1 MNPRSQ
7 ERGPVCREVVSAK
20 VPCWEWWAQEVG
32 SDSQKVFFSGTGSKR
47 WVCETSVAW
56 QDRWF
61 GLRLEGN
68 AQAPAE
74 CFLTLWSRTAS
85 CSQGLDIYWWDVMQ
99 GHGINFHWHQRNWVG
114 SESFSPCCLFPLLFL
129 VHVLLWC
136 FASFLRQGCSITS
149 IPDSLSSGFTLKL
162 HAGWPPSSRYKFI
175 Y

>member
-1 MNPRSQ
+1 MNPRNQ
-7 ERGPVCREVVSAK
+7 ERGTVCREVGVSK
-20 VPCWEWWAQEVG
+20 G
-32 SDSQKVFFSGTGSKR
+32 SLLRVMGSRGWVRQPKGILFSTGSKK
-47 WVCETSVAW
+47 WVHETSVAW

-68 AQAPAE
+68 PQAPAE

-99 GHGINFHWHQRNWVG
+99 DHGINFHWHQRNWVG
-114 SESFSPCCLFPLLFL
+114 SESFSPCWLFPLLFL
-129 VHVLLWC
+129 VHVLLEC

-162 HAGWPPSSRYKFI
+162 HAGWPPSSRCKFI